1 MNIDAFD
8 FNLPKQLIAQSSLEQ
23 ADKSRLLY
31 ISNKLTRDYNT
42 LDLSN
47 ILKPGDLLIAN
58 NTKVINSRIS
68 GKVGYKNFSIT
79 MLNEC
84 EIGIWQALVKGSKKL
99 NLGDNV
105 ILPNNMIL
113 YVHSKGE
120 RGIVYFNVNLSK
132 TDFINYL
139 NHYGDLPLPPYIKP
153 DDNGN
158 NIINYQ
164 TLFAKNYGAVAAPTA
179 GLHFTSSLKNNLAN
193 QNINICEITLH
204 VGAGTFLPVE
214 VSDISKHKMHSENF
228 SISDSVANKINL
240 TKKNGGRIIAI
251 GTTVLRALESS
262 CDVNG
267 YINPYKGDTSIFI
280 SPGYKIKSTDYLL
293 TNFHLP
299 KSTLFILA
307 CAYAGI
313 KTMHKAYQHAINKKY
328 RFYSL
333 GDACLIKKTQIL

>member
-1 MNIDAFD
+1 LNIDAFE

-23 ADKSRLLY
+23 PDKSRLLY
-31 ISNKLTRDYNT
+31 ISDKSIRDYNT

-58 NTKVINSRIS
+58 NTKVINSRII
-68 GKVGYKNFSIT
+68 GKIEHKSFSIT
-79 MLNEC
+79 MLNEY

-105 ILPNNMIL
+105 ILPNNMLIS
-113 YVHSKGE
+113 VQSKGE
-120 RGIVYFNVNLSK
+120 RGIVYFNVNLNK

-139 NHYGDLPLPPYIKP
+139 NHYGELPLPPYIKL
-153 DDNGN
+153 DDKSN

-179 GLHFTSSLKNNLAN
+179 GLHFTNNLKTNLAN
-193 QNINICEITLH
+193 KNINICEITLH
-204 VGAGTFLPVE
+204 VGAGTFLPIE
-214 VSDISKHKMHSENF
+214 VSDISKHNMHSEYF
-228 SISDSVANKINL
+228 SIDDEVANKINL

-267 YINPYKGDTSIFI
+267 YVNSFKGDTSIFI

-299 KSTLFILA
+299 KSTLFILV

-313 KTMHKAYQHAINKKY
+313 KTMHKAYQHAIDKKY

-333 GDACLIKKTQIL
+333 GDACLIKKTHIL